1 MFRDEI
7 GMAAEAVASA
17 SDLDDD
23 GVVQEPIEERGG
35 DDGTAGYLT
44 PLGEAPVRGQDKA
57 AFRSGH

>member
-1 MFRDEI
+1 
-7 GMAAEAVASA
+7 MAAEAVASA